1 MTMMSSYDNGLLK
14 FPLGIEVEV
23 AEDAGTYSEPE
34 CYHEHDEWCY
44 THDCW
49 HECDEYCEENGC
61 DHECDEDCY
70 YLSCDH
76 ADGYCDCEQVPRRP
90 EDVDGWEIVP
100 DSSCGWEY
108 VSEII
113 ETEGQLNRL
122 IDDLFSY
129 GDVITNEYC
138 GVHIHV
144 GNLGVS
150 HVWNLARLWEQVEG
164 AFLDFADT
172 WGNRLQYC
180 YTWEDV
186 DPVPYGTS
194 ASVTYEMLQR
204 WWYGST
210 TTDRHEYRYDP
221 SRYHTLNLHSWFY
234 RGTVE
239 FRLFNGTE
247 YKAELEDYVASVRFL
262 IEVVDLL
269 TEGTLDLQEAVIA
282 VKEAL
287 AEHRFDLSVLNE
299 WAKEKEEKEVV
310 GAA

>member
-1 MTMMSSYDNGLLK
+1 MTMRNENELLK

-23 AEDAGTYSEPE
+23 AEDAGSYSEHE

-44 THDCW
+44 TYDCW
-49 HECDEYCEENGC
+49 HECNEHCEQYGC
-61 DHECDEDCY
+61 DHDCEEEECR
-70 YLSCDH
+70 YLSCSH
-76 ADGYCDCEQVPRRP
+76 ADGYCDCEQVPSSP
-90 EDVDGWEIVP
+90 THVDGWEVVP

-113 ETEGQLNRL
+113 ETEQQLDVL
-122 IDDLFSY
+122 IRELFLF

-180 YTWEDV
+180 HTWEDV

-262 IEVVDLL
+262 IRVVDLL
-269 TEGTLDLQEAVIA
+269 TEEVLDLQEAVVM

-299 WAKEKEEKEVV
+299 WAKEKEVV